1 MTRYYLSRLDIEGF
15 RGINNEGDPLSI
27 KFKPECV
34 NSLYAQ
40 NGIGKTSIHEAI
52 CYAIFG
58 GLPKLDALQR
68 QEQPETYYI
77 NRFHSQQAGTITLE
91 FSSDDTTPNIE
102 ITVIRNNDGQR
113 IVSSSTGHIDPSGFL
128 NNLATDFTLID
139 YSTFSNFINAK
150 PLERGRTFSSLIGLT
165 RFANIR
171 QILERASDT
180 RSLNSDL
187 QITAIKTQIET
198 VEKHIRSARLAVFQ
212 AYEEVIGTA
221 IQNFDDESIRISE
234 VTNAL
239 ASVAPLAVPFTGKN
253 ILSIDAD
260 AARSA
265 IIDAEGGD
273 KKAQYTKTISDI
285 DTLEKCAIST
295 ESNAETIS
303 LLDAARNRDAAVNLV
318 GNLALRDLYT
328 SAKIII
334 ETPEWSDPN
343 LCPIC
348 DEVAAKPLA
357 EHLEVR
363 LETYREANM
372 LSDAL
377 KKKLLSSTWFLSAE
391 KLEASSL
398 LAFAD
403 ETKQCQH
410 IKTLANQNA
419 LSEGR
424 LREAIDAITLFE
436 NTRSEKLVEIKALQA
451 NLQSELPPSL
461 VMLTQKLEAGI
472 RFGAAVLELRTA
484 KEELENLSTHLTWR
498 ERWRNFI
505 TDASS
510 AVGKAERTLSTQRI
524 SQIQIDYQTIF
535 RDLMRGGIDMKPQ
548 LVRAANSENV
558 ALSLENFYGENGVSA
573 RAVLSESY
581 RNAVAASIFL
591 AAATTQTGAARFIV
605 LDDITS
611 SFDGGH
617 QFALM
622 ELLRTKLQRPA
633 NPDGLQFIVLSH
645 DSLLEKYF
653 DRINNESGWYHQKLQ
668 GAAPTGKVYAN
679 QQDAFRLKTLAQ
691 SHLSSGQVD
700 VGAPLVRQ
708 YLEFQLSQII
718 SKVKIPVPPDY
729 AIKSDNR
736 TVVNALDAI
745 KNAINLHFQ
754 ANMLVLDTQQQTDFN
769 NRHVPAIIAN
779 YVSHYESGSGTPINA
794 HVLLGVLQSIDDLVE
809 CFKCDDTQNPP
820 QRRWYRSLS
829 QK

>member
-34 NSLYAQ
+34 NSVYAQ

-77 NRFHSQQAGTITLE
+77 NRFHSQQTGTITLE
-91 FSSDDTTPNIE
+91 FSSDDATPNIE
-102 ITVIRNNDGQR
+102 ITVTRNNSGQR
-113 IVSSSTGHIDPSGFL
+113 IVSSSTGYADPDGFL
-128 NNLATDFTLID
+128 NSLAADFTLID
-139 YSTFSNFINAK
+139 YSTFSDFINAK
-150 PLERGRTFSSLIGLT
+150 PLERGRAFSSLIGLT
-165 RFANIR
+165 RFASIR
-171 QILERASDT
+171 QALERASDT

-198 VEKHIRSARLAVFQ
+198 AEQRIRNARLAAYQ
-212 AYEEVIGTA
+212 AYEEVIGTT
-221 IQNFDDESIRISE
+221 IQDLDDESLRISE
-234 VTNAL
+234 VTTAL
-239 ASVAPLAVPFTGKN
+239 ASVAPLTETFTGKD

-260 AARSA
+260 VARSA

-273 KKAQYTKTISDI
+273 KKAQYTKTIADI
-285 DTLEKCAIST
+285 DALENCAISA
-295 ESNAETIS
+295 ESNAETTS
-303 LLDAARNRDAAVNLV
+303 LLGAARNRDAAVNLV
-318 GNLALRDLYT
+318 GSLALRDLYS
-328 SAKIII
+328 SAKTII

-343 LCPIC
+343 LCPVC

-357 EHLEVR
+357 EHLEAC
-363 LETYREANM
+363 LETYQEANT

-377 KKKLLSSTWFLSAE
+377 KTLLLSSTWFLSAE
-391 KLEASSL
+391 KLEASTL
-398 LAFAD
+398 LAFTD
-403 ETKQCQH
+403 ETKHCQH
-410 IKTLANQNA
+410 IKTLANQNT

-436 NTRSEKLVEIKALQA
+436 NRRYEKLTEVKALQVR
-451 NLQSELPPSL
+451 LQSELPPSL
-461 VMLTQKLEAGI
+461 VTLTQKLEAGI
-472 RFGAAVLELRTA
+472 RFGTTVKELRTA
-484 KEELENLSTHLTWR
+484 KAEFTKLSVHHAWR
-498 ERWRNFI
+498 ERWRSFI
-505 TDASS
+505 ANASS
-510 AVGKAERTLSTQRI
+510 AIGTAERALSTQRI
-524 SQIQIDYQTIF
+524 AQIQTDYQAIF
-535 RDLMRGGIDMKPQ
+535 TDLMRGGIDMRPQ

-558 ALSLENFYGENGVSA
+558 DLNLENFYGENGVSA

-591 AAATTQTGAARFIV
+591 AAAATQTGAARFVV

-622 ELLRTKLQRPA
+622 ELLRTKLQCPA
-633 NPDGLQFIVLSH
+633 NPNGLQFIVLSH

-653 DRINNESGWYHQKLQ
+653 DRINSESGWYHQKLQ

-679 QQDAFRLKTLAQ
+679 QQDALRLRTLAH
-691 SHLSSGQVD
+691 SHLSSGQID

-718 SKVKIPVPPDY
+718 SKVRIPVPPDY
-729 AIKSDNR
+729 AIKSDNK
-736 TVVNALDAI
+736 TVGNALDVI
-745 KNAINLHFQ
+745 KNALQLHLQ
-754 ANMLVLDTQQQTDFN
+754 AGMLVLDQQQQTDFN

-779 YVSHYESGSGTPINA
+779 YVSHYETGSGTPITA
-794 HVLLGVLQSIDDLVE
+794 HVLLGILQSIDDLVE
-809 CFKCDDTQNPP
+809 CFKYDDTQNPP
-820 QRRWYRSLS
+820 QRKWYRSLS
-829 QK
+829 QR